1 MRNDASASLQ
11 LVVLY
16 GGDSPEREI
25 SLASGRSVARAL
37 QSAGHDVSLIDPA
50 ETVIEA
56 INWHDVDACFIA
68 LHGGAGEDGRI
79 QQRLQQQGVPYTG
92 SDPAASRLAMSKR
105 ASKDAFRAA
114 GIPTPPCVLVEP
126 CDTPS
131 QAARKVIPLGYP
143 MIVKPDE
150 QGSSLGVEVVTE
162 AVELAA
168 ATRRCR
174 QFGPQVLAERLVVG
188 RELTISVL
196 GRRALPVL
204 EIVSPNGLFDYRAK
218 YSSPDTEY
226 RLRTGLSEAVLADV
240 SQVAVTAAEALATRG
255 LVRVDV
261 ILDRED
267 RPWVLEVNTVPGMT
281 ERSLSPKAA
290 AEAGLDMPQLC
301 DWIVRDALPVAALL

>member
-1 MRNDASASLQ
+1 M
-11 LVVLY
+11 
-16 GGDSPEREI
+16 
-25 SLASGRSVARAL
+25 
-37 QSAGHDVSLIDPA
+37 
-50 ETVIEA
+50 
-56 INWHDVDACFIA
+56 
-68 LHGGAGEDGRI
+68 
-79 QQRLQQQGVPYTG
+79 
-92 SDPAASRLAMSKR
+92 
-105 ASKDAFRAA
+105 
-114 GIPTPPCVLVEP
+114 
-126 CDTPS
+126 
-131 QAARKVIPLGYP
+131 
-143 MIVKPDE
+143 
-150 QGSSLGVEVVTE
+150 VTE